1 MLMKT
6 YRGSLLLECLVAL
19 SIISVILVL
28 FVSARPKEVKGI
40 KEEAGV
46 IFMGVLL
53 GEMRDSSE
61 TQLLNHLSFK
71 GDVIVHL
78 NHKRLEKKRTYL
90 PEGIKLIYSSTAN
103 PTFNIGLNYSFIV
116 NQEGRKSGELI
127 FVKDG
132 QNFLKMMI
140 NFGSY
145 IIDLEV
151 RTK

>member
-1 MLMKT
+1 MKT
-6 YRGSLLLECLVAL
+6 YRASLLLEGLVAI

-28 FVSARPKEVKGI
+28 FASLKPKEVKGA

-61 TQLLNHLSFK
+61 SELLNHLSLK
-71 GDVIVHL
+71 GDVILHL
-78 NHKRLEKKRTYL
+78 NNARLEKKRTYL
-90 PEGIKLIYSSTAN
+90 PEGIKMVYSSTAD
-103 PTFNIGLNYSFIV
+103 PTFNIGPNYSFIV
-116 NQEGRKSGELI
+116 NQEGRKSGEVI

-132 QNFLKMMI
+132 QTFLRMMI

-145 IIDLEV
+145 VIDI
-151 RTK
+151 RQ